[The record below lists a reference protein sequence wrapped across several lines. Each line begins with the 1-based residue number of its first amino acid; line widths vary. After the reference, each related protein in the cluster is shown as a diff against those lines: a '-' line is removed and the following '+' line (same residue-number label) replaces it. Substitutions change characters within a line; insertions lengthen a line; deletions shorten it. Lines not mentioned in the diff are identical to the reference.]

1 MDSAKSEANNR
12 QGNGTE
18 NDDDCGSCTDETSP
32 SDQSRSGARLKKW
45 KRNPKRGDSGSDGD
59 ESVGKRIIGS
69 CNSDS
74 RDLSVP
80 ELENCGDEDLNSD
93 ARDMEVS
100 HVTGDEDEDAVG
112 EDPLT
117 EYVHTLKVLEGELQQ
132 EIKKFREIGNES
144 FSPDDST
151 KFRSAAEA
159 SVVET
164 SSVDLRFH
172 DSCSSSSQSGKQIS
186 SSFMELQ
193 VLSLTEKLN
202 ILESQ
207 LEELQGELALKNS
220 RIAELELALTCDE
233 FPKDESSCTI
243 CLLDEKF
250 KELESEFESL
260 FQEKIEAEVKYVT
273 IKNTM
278 QKLKVASA
286 LVEKQETM
294 YNSKV
299 QIPNKLEVAG
309 NEDPIMTNRTE
320 ETFMIQSRL
329 CKLTCYFFFQLIMFL
344 MLVLWLV
351 SKLVPNSEGVVP
363 T

>member
-1 MDSAKSEANNR
+1 MDSANR
-12 QGNGTE
+12 EENGTE
-18 NDDDCGSCTDETSP
+18 NDDGGSCTDETSP
-32 SDQSRSGARLKKW
+32 SNQSRRSVTLKKW

-59 ESVGKRIIGS
+59 ESVGNRIIGS

-74 RDLSVP
+74 RDLSVS
-80 ELENCGDEDLNSD
+80 ELENDCCDEDLNSD
-93 ARDMEVS
+93 ARDTEVS
-100 HVTGDEDEDAVG
+100 HVTGYDDEDAVR

-132 EIKKFREIGNES
+132 EIKKIREIRSES
-144 FSPDDST
+144 FLSDDST

-164 SSVDLRFH
+164 SAVDLRFH
-172 DSCSSSSQSGKQIS
+172 DSCSSSNSGNQIS
-186 SSFMELQ
+186 SSFMEL
-193 VLSLTEKLN
+193 LLLRLTEKLN
-202 ILESQ
+202 YLESQ

-220 RIAELELALTCDE
+220 RIAGLELALTCDE
-233 FPKDESSCTI
+233 FPKEESTCTV
-243 CLLDEKF
+243 CLLDGKY
-250 KELESEFESL
+250 KELESELESL
-260 FQEKIEAEVKYVT
+260 FRQKIEAEVKYLA

-278 QKLKVASA
+278 RKLKVASA

-294 YNSKV
+294 YGSEV
-299 QIPNKLEVAG
+299 QTPNKLEVAD